1 LIYFVTPR
9 TVGCGVKR
17 LPVLLVAMLSLAAI
31 FDAGFEFSIL
41 HYQFSIPK
49 VESAACKFTWF

>member
-1 LIYFVTPR
+1 LWREEIA
-9 TVGCGVKR
+9 G
-17 LPVLLVAMLSLAAI
+17 AAGGDAFSRGYI